1 MPQEVLNIFYG
12 ALLTVIT
19 GLVGWATERL
29 IVWLNGKIKDRK
41 VAKMSSDIINI
52 VSDAVKQIFQT
63 FVETLKKNGKF
74 DKEAQKEAKD
84 KAMKV
89 IMDQLTP
96 ELISYIQDNFGNVQ
110 EYLSNKIEAVLFDLK
125 N

>member
-63 FVETLKKNGKF
+63 FVETLKKNDKF